1 MSIKEK
7 MNVADNVNKN
17 EDETSDEEEV
27 QQNQDQLQVPGDT
40 KSRITSASS
49 LPSIVNK
56 NGGNVPLTL
65 ENVEALGLPED
76 QEIQEQ
82 EEEEEA

>member
-27 QQNQDQLQVPGDT
+27 QQNQDQLQVASDT

>member
-1 MSIKEK
+1 
-7 MNVADNVNKN
+7 
-17 EDETSDEEEV
+17 
-27 QQNQDQLQVPGDT
+27 
-40 KSRITSASS
+40 
-49 LPSIVNK
+49 VNK